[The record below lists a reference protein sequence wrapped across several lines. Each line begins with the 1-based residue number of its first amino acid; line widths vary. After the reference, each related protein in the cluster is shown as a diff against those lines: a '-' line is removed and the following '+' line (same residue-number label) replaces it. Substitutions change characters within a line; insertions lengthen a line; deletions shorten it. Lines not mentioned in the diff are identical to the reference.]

1 MVYPFSVWGK
11 TGALIDSVE
20 GPRVDVVMELEETRY
35 DVVISTAK
43 EESKGGEV
51 FGFLDPEFFE

>member
-1 MVYPFSVWGK
+1 
-11 TGALIDSVE
+11 LIDSVE

-43 EESKGGEV
+43 EESTGGEE
-51 FGFLDPEFFE
+51 FGFVDSEFFE